1 MVEVM
6 IHRPMIWF
14 TSDCHF
20 GHKNILTLGHG
31 RPFAHVDEM
40 NEAMIDRHNEV
51 VQPGDLVYNLGDFAL
66 KISQTEAINI
76 RRRLNGNIY
85 FISGNHDSIAK
96 AMPGSW
102 VWIRQ
107 LDRITPAG
115 FNTPPIAICHYAMRT
130 WHGSHK
136 GAWQLY
142 GHSHGNLPEIPELLA
157 FDVGVDC
164 WNYTP
169 VSIEQVA
176 VKMKSK
182 MPAWERYKESLKG
195 TNRVE

>member
-6 IHRPMIWF
+6 IHSPMVWF

-20 GHKNILTLGHG
+20 GHFNILKLGKG
-31 RPFAHVDEM
+31 RPFAHIDEM
-40 NEAMIDRHNEV
+40 NEALIERHNAV
-51 VQPGDLVYNLGDFAL
+51 VRPGDLVYNLGDFAL
-66 KISQTEAINI
+66 KISQKETINI

-85 FISGNHDSIAK
+85 LISGNHDSIAK
-96 AMPGSW
+96 SIPGSF
-102 VWIRQ
+102 VWTKQ
-107 LDRITPAG
+107 LERIKPKIDG
-115 FNTPPIAICHYAMRT
+115 IPPITLCHYAMRV

-136 GAWQLY
+136 GTWQLY
-142 GHSHGNLPEIPELLA
+142 GHSHGSLPEIPTLLA

-176 VKMKSK
+176 AKMKTK
-182 MPAWERYKESLKG
+182 IPAWEAYKASLQG
-195 TNRVE
+195 GRAE